1 MDGVR
6 SQIQIRRN
14 DMKKVIAVTGFL
26 SLGVFFSGA
35 AKAATAPHFF
45 FGGYAETAHFLTYQG
60 YGFGG
65 EVGVQVSQL
74 FSLVFEAATGTTTW
88 DYDYRSDYS
97 TSHETIKLALT
108 PFIFSV
114 HFTAPL
120 GNHVQ
125 PYVGVGIASWNL
137 KLTDDYSY
145 SYQSNSYPSSTTS
158 TSKTWEFNSIAPI
171 FKIGLAVSLTPNVWI
186 IGEYRQIVAKDKLKN
201 TSDYS
206 TSEGDLYFG
215 SADLKLGVRIVI

>member
-1 MDGVR
+1 
-6 SQIQIRRN
+6 
-14 DMKKVIAVTGFL
+14 MKKVIAAVGLL
-26 SLGVFFSGA
+26 SLGFFFSGT
-35 AKAATAPHFF
+35 AKAATPPHFF

-74 FSLVFEAATGTTTW
+74 FSLVFEGATGTATQN
-88 DYDYRSDYS
+88 YDSKSQYS
-97 TSHETIKLALT
+97 TSNETIKLAMT

-137 KLTDDYSY
+137 KLTDEY
-145 SYQSNSYPSSTTS
+145 SYQSNYYPTDSYS
-158 TSKTWEFNSIAPI
+158 TSKTWKFNSIAPI

-186 IGEYRQIVAKDKLKN
+186 VGEYRQIVAKDKLKN
-201 TSDYS
+201 TSDYA
-206 TSEGDLYFG
+206 TSESDVYFG
-215 SADLKLGVRIVI
+215 SADLKLGIRIVI

>member
-1 MDGVR
+1 
-6 SQIQIRRN
+6 
-14 DMKKVIAVTGFL
+14 MKKVIAVMGFL

-35 AKAATAPHFF
+35 AKAATPPHFF

-74 FSLVFEAATGTTTW
+74 FSLVLEGATGTATV
-88 DYDYRSDYS
+88 DYDSNSQYY
-97 TSHETIKLALT
+97 TSHETIKLAGT

-137 KLTDDYSY
+137 KVTDEY
-145 SYQSNSYPSSTTS
+145 SYQDSYYPSSSYS
-158 TSKTWEFNSIAPI
+158 TSKTWELKSIAPI

-186 IGEYRQIVAKDKLKN
+186 VGEYRQIVAKDKLKN
-201 TSDYS
+201 TSSYS
-206 TSEGDLYFG
+206 TSENDVYFG